1 MKNENPN
8 KLIPNSDIILDKNP
22 DIIEQKSILYFN
34 IGDSVLNKLNE
45 NKIKINKNVAAIELG
60 SIMIHGQNAKKKNQF
75 DFTNLESDFNYNF
88 CDCFRSCF
96 CYKDR
101 KTEIYDFASEHLDIQ
116 MDFETLIE
124 KYNEIDMLKKF
135 IFDDKQIQ
143 MFKIISKFS
152 NVHNF
157 FSSIDKEEENVFKD
171 YEKERVE
178 QMFDKIKDLIQRN
191 SKKDGKLISKLRDL
205 FKLE

>member
-1 MKNENPN
+1 
-8 KLIPNSDIILDKNP
+8 
-22 DIIEQKSILYFN
+22 
-34 IGDSVLNKLNE
+34 
-45 NKIKINKNVAAIELG
+45 
-60 SIMIHGQNAKKKNQF
+60 
-75 DFTNLESDFNYNF
+75 
-88 CDCFRSCF
+88 
-96 CYKDR
+96 
-101 KTEIYDFASEHLDIQ
+101 

-124 KYNEIDMLKKF
+124 KYNEIDTLKKF

-143 MFKIISKFS
+143 FFEIVSKFK
-152 NVHNF
+152 NVQNF

-178 QMFDKIKDLIQRN
+178 ELFDNVKDLIKRN

>member
-45 NKIKINKNVAAIELG
+45 NKIKIDKNVAAIELG

-88 CDCFRSCF
+88 CDCF
-96 CYKDR
+96 
-101 KTEIYDFASEHLDIQ
+101 
-116 MDFETLIE
+116 
-124 KYNEIDMLKKF
+124 
-135 IFDDKQIQ
+135 
-143 MFKIISKFS
+143 
-152 NVHNF
+152 
-157 FSSIDKEEENVFKD
+157 
-171 YEKERVE
+171 
-178 QMFDKIKDLIQRN
+178 
-191 SKKDGKLISKLRDL
+191 
-205 FKLE
+205 